1 MAWSMRK
8 PARSSGISAVSV
20 RGEFTSVGQTNHVIL
35 KTAAVVPKN
44 RFTMPK
50 LRTHSPLLPLF
61 LVFGLLL
68 GACSETPD
76 ETNDEYSE
84 WSAEQ
89 FYNEARGALNEK
101 RYDKAA
107 KLYEK
112 LEARYPFGK
121 YATQSQLDVA
131 YAYYKNDE
139 PDSAIAAADRFIK
152 LNPAH
157 PNVDYAYYI
166 KGLVNYNRGIG
177 FIDRFIPTDSSQRDP
192 GSTLDSFKDFEE
204 LLRRFPNSRY
214 AEDSRKR
221 IISLRNNLAMHEIHV
236 ADFYMRRGAYLA
248 AARRCAEVLRK
259 YQRTQAVPVALE
271 IMEQAYRK
279 LGMAQLADDAKRVY
293 EANYAE
299 GAPGQAAKDVNYDPS
314 AVEKLWKFMGLEE

>member
-1 MAWSMRK
+1 MPILRVYQPVTWMLL
-8 PARSSGISAVSV
+8 AV
-20 RGEFTSVGQTNHVIL
+20 
-35 KTAAVVPKN
+35 
-44 RFTMPK
+44 
-50 LRTHSPLLPLF
+50 
-61 LVFGLLL
+61 GLLL
-68 GACSETPD
+68 GACSNTPD
-76 ETNDEYSE
+76 ETNDEYSA
-84 WSAEQ
+84 WTAEQ
-89 FYNEARGALNEK
+89 FYTEAKDALLEK
-101 RYDKAA
+101 RYDKAT

-121 YATQSQLDVA
+121 YATQAQLDVA

-139 PDSAIAAADRFIK
+139 PDSALAAADRFIK

-157 PNVDYAYYI
+157 PHVDYAYYI

-177 FIDRFIPTDSSQRDP
+177 FIDRFIPTDSTQRDP
-192 GSTLDSFKDFEE
+192 GPTLDSYKDFEE

-248 AARRCAEVLRK
+248 AARRCGEVVRK
-259 YQRTQAVPVALE
+259 YQRTQAVPIALE

-279 LGMAQLADDAKRVY
+279 LGMTQLADDAKRVY
-293 EANYAE
+293 EVNYAA
-299 GAPGQAAKDVNYDPS
+299 GTPGQAAKDVNYDPS
-314 AVEKLWKFMGLEE
+314 AVEQIWKFMGLEE

>member
-1 MAWSMRK
+1 
-8 PARSSGISAVSV
+8 
-20 RGEFTSVGQTNHVIL
+20 
-35 KTAAVVPKN
+35 
-44 RFTMPK
+44 MPT
-50 LRTHSPLLPLF
+50 LRAKQLLTWML
-61 LVFGLLL
+61 LAFGLLL
-68 GACSETPD
+68 AACSNTTD
-76 ETNDEYSE
+76 ETNDEYSS
-84 WSAEQ
+84 WTAEQ
-89 FYNEARGALNEK
+89 FYKEAKDALLEK

-121 YATQSQLDVA
+121 YATQAQLDVA

-157 PNVDYAYYI
+157 PHVDYAYYI

-177 FIDRFIPTDSSQRDP
+177 FIDRFIPTDATQRDP
-192 GSTLDSFKDFEE
+192 GPTLDSYKDFEE

-214 AEDSRKR
+214 AEDSHKR

-236 ADFYMRRGAYLA
+236 ADFYMRREAYLA
-248 AARRCAEVLRK
+248 AARRGGEVVRK
-259 YQRTQAVPVALE
+259 YQRTQAVPIALE

-279 LGMAQLADDAKRVY
+279 LGMTQLADDAKRVY
-293 EANYAE
+293 QANYAA

-314 AVEKLWKFMGLEE
+314 AVEKVWKFIGLEE